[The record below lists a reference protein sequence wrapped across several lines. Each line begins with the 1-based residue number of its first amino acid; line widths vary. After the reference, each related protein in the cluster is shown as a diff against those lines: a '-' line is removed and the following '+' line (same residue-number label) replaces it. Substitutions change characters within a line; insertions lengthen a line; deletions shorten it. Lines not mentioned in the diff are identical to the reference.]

1 MSLDYKQNVMLLVQ
15 NDTDQTCIIYLDKNN
30 LHIKSFNLNVDIDVE
45 SVQCMQRIGER
56 WLLIFN
62 YEGDNAAI
70 YNQTEVN
77 IVSFMREK
85 GFKIVRLM

>member
-45 SVQCMQRIGER
+45 SVQCMQRIGEMVAY
-56 WLLIFN
+56 I
-62 YEGDNAAI
+62 
-70 YNQTEVN
+70 
-77 IVSFMREK
+77 
-85 GFKIVRLM
+85 